1 MLLLLLFLAM
11 LFNIVAQIT
20 LKHGINVLNFTG
32 ISFQSLI
39 KLSTSPYIWFG
50 AILYG
55 VSFVFY
61 IFALSRGELGRISPV
76 SQALTTLGIV
86 AVSVLIFHE
95 PITVFK
101 LMGIILLIIGT
112 IIIFY

>member
-11 LFNIVAQIT
+11 VFNIIAQVS
-20 LKHGINVLNFTG
+20 LKHGINVLN
-32 ISFQSLI
+32 
-39 KLSTSPYIWFG
+39 LSGLNMQTLFKVALSPYIWSG

-61 IFALSRGELGRISPV
+61 IFALSRGELGRVSPV

-86 AVSVLIFHE
+86 TVSILIFHE
-95 PITVFK
+95 PITSFK
-101 LMGIILLIIGT
+101 IIGIVLLVAGT
-112 IIIFY
+112 VIIFY